1 MKFGGR
7 SKARKFADFMR
18 FFDIDYTTPE
28 APTLSGVATTDT
40 VTTTV
45 ETAKTEVVAQVAET
59 ASVAST
65 NVNATVGE
73 TVFVATAA
81 VTITLPASPDAGD
94 KVGITVGEVTD
105 TVIARNGLK
114 IMGLDEDLT
123 IDTAYSGFELVYTD
137 ATNGW
142 RII

>member
-1 MKFGGR
+1 MSR
-7 SKARKFADFMR
+7 SNARKFADFMR

-28 APTLSGVATTDT
+28 APVLSGVATTTDVAT
-40 VTTTV
+40 DI

-59 ASVAST
+59 ASVAATS
-65 NVNATVGE
+65 VNATVGQ
-73 TVFVATAA
+73 TVFVSTAA
-81 VTITLPASPDAGD
+81 VTVTLPASPSAGN
-94 KVGITVGEVTD
+94 KVGITVGDITD
-105 TVIARNGLK
+105 TVVARNGNK